1 MEANAKVVEITER
14 GVRVQRDGEELSFEA
29 DSVVLATGMTPRR
42 ELLEEL
48 KGSPYELYSVGDCV
62 EPRRIAD
69 AVAEATRVAY
79 QI

>member
-14 GVRVQRDGEELSFEA
+14 GVRAQRDGEALSFEA
-29 DSVVLATGMTPRR
+29 DSVVLATGMTPKK

-48 KGSPYELYSVGDCV
+48 KGGPYQLHSIGDCV

-69 AVAEATRVAY
+69 AVAEAIQTAY
-79 QI
+79 RI